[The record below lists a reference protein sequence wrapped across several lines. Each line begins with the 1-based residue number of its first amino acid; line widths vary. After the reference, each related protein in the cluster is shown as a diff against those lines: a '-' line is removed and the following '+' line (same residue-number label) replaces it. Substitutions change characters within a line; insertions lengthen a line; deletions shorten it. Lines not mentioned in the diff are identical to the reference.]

1 MRRIERRGLLLPT
14 FLSIALVGG
23 CSLFP
28 ESPAPT
34 AGPAPGA
41 GAPTAATH
49 EGKGRLKAMPVKP
62 LQVKAD
68 CRFKDETGYSG
79 SALLNVD
86 YDQVKAFN
94 ATVDIPRRGSCRF
107 DLADFQQVKAPAHV
121 QLLASNGCSVRMW
134 EQGNQVTVAFSQ
146 CARQCTGNASEYL
159 WPILVDRHSGHCD

>member
-1 MRRIERRGLLLPT
+1 MRRIERRGLLLPL
-14 FLSIALVGG
+14 FMLIALVGG
-23 CSLFP
+23 CSRFP

-34 AGPAPGA
+34 ARPAPGA
-41 GAPTAATH
+41 GAPTAATQ

-94 ATVDIPRRGSCRF
+94 ATVDIPRRGSCR
-107 DLADFQQVKAPAHV
+107 DRK
-121 QLLASNGCSVRMW
+121 SV
-134 EQGNQVTVAFSQ
+134 V
-146 CARQCTGNASEYL
+146 
-159 WPILVDRHSGHCD
+159 